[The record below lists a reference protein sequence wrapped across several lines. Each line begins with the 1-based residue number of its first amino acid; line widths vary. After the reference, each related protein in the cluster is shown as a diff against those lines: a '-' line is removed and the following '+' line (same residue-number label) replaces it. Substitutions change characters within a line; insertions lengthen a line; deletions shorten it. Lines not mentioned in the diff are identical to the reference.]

1 MKFKNIK
8 VILIILVTLIISA
21 CSDEPVVRF
30 DTRNWKIFN
39 QEDYYML
46 MPNDWTGTS
55 QESYKESIANDS
67 SIPNDWK
74 MKLIKLFWADF
85 YLEWPQDGDNRWP
98 YVVLNIQ
105 RNEYNWGEI
114 DWSDS
119 VKYVKRD
126 FELDPNWKM
135 IRAEK
140 QSYNWKDY
148 IYTEFKTKWKKSK
161 ELIHFI
167 SYTYLTPGKSYVL
180 GFWVPESIFSSEY
193 RNLWETILGT
203 FSLKK

>member
-74 MKLIKLFWADF
+74 MKLIKLF
-85 YLEWPQDGDNRWP
+85 
-98 YVVLNIQ
+98 
-105 RNEYNWGEI
+105 
-114 DWSDS
+114 
-119 VKYVKRD
+119 
-126 FELDPNWKM
+126 
-135 IRAEK
+135 
-140 QSYNWKDY
+140 
-148 IYTEFKTKWKKSK
+148 
-161 ELIHFI
+161 
-167 SYTYLTPGKSYVL
+167 
-180 GFWVPESIFSSEY
+180 
-193 RNLWETILGT
+193 
-203 FSLKK
+203 